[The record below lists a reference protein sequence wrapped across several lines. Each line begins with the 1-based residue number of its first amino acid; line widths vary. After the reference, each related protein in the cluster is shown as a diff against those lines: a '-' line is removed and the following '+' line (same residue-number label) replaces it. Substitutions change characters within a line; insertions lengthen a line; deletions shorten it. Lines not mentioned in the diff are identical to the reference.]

1 MPGAYLWA
9 WDETNDKYIKVLV
22 DDTGRLLTVASI
34 DELDDI
40 GDVYVPTPTDEYFL
54 YWDAPNARWACRAL
68 VDADIPAAIARD
80 TEVTTAI
87 STHTAIA
94 AAHHAVFTTTEHT
107 AIGNGAPHHAEAH
120 TLASHSTK
128 AHSEL
133 TGVGTS
139 DHHVRYADSEALA
152 AAVQAGAITDAVTKA
167 PTHDAVYDV
176 KATADAAIAK
186 ALLTERGSV
195 IYRNATIP
203 AELLHGTAGQVLQSG
218 GHGADPS
225 WLTPTSNV
233 ITITFIIDGG
243 GSAITTGQKGHLE
256 IPFACTLTAWTLAAD
271 VAGAI
276 VIDVWKDTYA
286 NFPPTDADAMPGAGK
301 EPTIAA
307 TNQKAQDT
315 DISDWTTVAIAAG
328 DILAFNV
335 DSCTTITRVTLS
347 LKATKT

>member
-9 WDETNDKYIKVLV
+9 WDEINQKYIKVKVNADGYLEV
-22 DDTGRLLTVASI
+22 VMAVTN
-34 DELDDI
+34 LDDLA
-40 GDVYVPTPTDEYFL
+40 DVYVPSPTDGYIL
-54 YWDAPNARWACRAL
+54 YWDATATRWKCKAFAVTAHKTSHQDGGSDEISVTGLSGLLADGQTPLAHKTSHQSGGSDELALAGGQVTSGTIADARIAST
-68 VDADIPAAIARD
+68 IARD

-94 AAHHAVFTTTEHT
+94 AAHH
-107 AIGNGAPHHAEAH
+107 
-120 TLASHSTK
+120 TK
-128 AHSEL
+128 TVDASEL
-133 TGVGTS
+133 TTG
-139 DHHVRYADSEALA
+139 AL
-152 AAVQAGAITDAVTKA
+152 D
-167 PTHDAVYDV
+167 
-176 KATADAAIAK
+176 TARLSTNIK
-186 ALLTERGSV
+186 TL
-195 IYRNATIP
+195 
-203 AELLHGTAGQVLQSG
+203 
-218 GHGADPS
+218 
-225 WLTPTSNV
+225 
-233 ITITFIIDGG
+233 TITFIIDGG

-315 DISDWTTVAIAAG
+315 DISDWTTKAIAAG

-347 LKATKT
+347 LKATKS

>member
-1 MPGAYLWA
+1 MAAATIWA
-9 WDETNDKYIKVLV
+9 WDEDNGVWVKVKVNADGVLEVSMAVTN
-22 DDTGRLLTVASI
+22 
-34 DELDDI
+34 LDDLA
-40 GDVYVPTPTDEYFL
+40 DVYVPSPTDGYYL
-54 YWDAPNARWACRAL
+54 YWDDASAKWRCKALDAQTAAEVAALIATHAALPN
-68 VDADIPAAIARD
+68 V
-80 TEVTTAI
+80 
-87 STHTAIA
+87 
-94 AAHHAVFTTTEHT
+94 
-107 AIGNGAPHHAEAH
+107 HHAEAH

-139 DHHVRYADSEALA
+139 DHHVRYADSEAVSAMGAKANSNPLNHDRYANSEAVA
-152 AAVQAGAITDAVTKA
+152 AIK
-167 PTHDAVYDV
+167 
-176 KATADAAIAK
+176 ADANFP
-186 ALLTERGSV
+186 L
-195 IYRNATIP
+195 
-203 AELLHGTAGQVLQSG
+203 
-218 GHGADPS
+218 
-225 WLTPTSNV
+225 
-233 ITITFIIDGG
+233 ITLTFIIDGG

-315 DISDWTTVAIAAG
+315 DISDWTTKAIAAG

>member
-1 MPGAYLWA
+1 MAQDCIWLW
-9 WDETNDKYIKVLV
+9 
-22 DDTGRLLTVASI
+22 DDTNKLWVKAQCDANGKLQVSGLTFPTEYPLPAAQVADLKVITSYPDPVISQTDPEQLKHIPHGYYAAGTSYLPYAVDSAGKLLLAIPSLQH
-34 DELDDI
+34 LDDI
-40 GDVYVPTPTDEYFL
+40 DDVYVPSPTDEYLL
-54 YWDAPNARWACRAL
+54 YWDAPNSRWACRAL

-80 TEVTTAI
+80 TEVTTAV

-94 AAHHAVFTTTEHT
+94 AAHF
-107 AIGNGAPHHAEAH
+107 
-120 TLASHSTK
+120 
-128 AHSEL
+128 
-133 TGVGTS
+133 
-139 DHHVRYADSEALA
+139 
-152 AAVQAGAITDAVTKA
+152 
-167 PTHDAVYDV
+167 
-176 KATADAAIAK
+176 
-186 ALLTERGSV
+186 
-195 IYRNATIP
+195 
-203 AELLHGTAGQVLQSG
+203 
-218 GHGADPS
+218 
-225 WLTPTSNV
+225 SNV

-286 NFPPTDADAMPGAGK
+286 NFPPTNNDAMPGGGK